1 MGHSFGVNIKRSKNL
16 NNVSASNYAIASTS
30 SKSSYTPLHTPPPN
44 YTSLPPGP
52 KSDSAP

>member
-30 SKSSYTPLHTPPPN
+30 SKSSYTPPPN